1 MIKIAP
7 LVIGMIIALTAYFL
21 INSIFFNKVQIKP
34 DQHPYYQLG
43 IKMCECFSITN
54 LNIKEE
60 VDKQM
65 TDSIGR
71 KIDKMNEDYVKCM
84 NEYVELG
91 ESLKLDSLGYSSI
104 ENRIIPY
111 SEIKEHFT
119 KGYEANG
126 CDIRTANLE

>member
-1 MIKIAP
+1 MIKITP
-7 LVIGMIIALTAYFL
+7 LVIGMIISITLYMI
-21 INSIFFNKVQIKP
+21 INSIFFKSDP
-34 DQHPYYQLG
+34 HPYYQLG
-43 IKMCECFSITN
+43 VKMCECSSITD

-65 TDSIGR
+65 IDSINC
-71 KIDKMNEDYVKCM
+71 KIDKMNKDYDICM
-84 NEYVELG
+84 SEYIELG
-91 ESLKLDSLGYSSI
+91 ESLKLDSLGYSEI
-104 ENRIIPY
+104 ENRVIPY